1 MSFKYQALV
10 TYKST
15 AIIIARQSHEVKN
28 GVVESN
34 EDIYPI
40 LAPVGFLRAV
50 AETKVDAKKDVAVVK
65 S

>member
-1 MSFKYQALV
+1 MSFKYQAPV

-15 AIIIARQSHEVKN
+15 VIVIAGQSHEVKN
-28 GVVESN
+28 GVVESK

-40 LAPVGFLRAV
+40 LAPLGFVRV
-50 AETKVDAKKDVAVVK
+50 VTETKVDTKKETAVVK

>member
-1 MSFKYQALV
+1 MSFKYQAPV

-15 AIIIARQSHEVKN
+15 VIVIAGQSHEVKN
-28 GVVESN
+28 GVVESK

-40 LAPVGFLRAV
+40 LAPLGFVRAV
-50 AETKVDAKKDVAVVK
+50 AETKADTKKDVAVVK

>member
-1 MSFKYQALV
+1 MSFKYQAPV

-15 AIIIARQSHEVKN
+15 MIIIAGQSHEVKN
-28 GVVESN
+28 GVVESK

-40 LAPVGFLRAV
+40 LAPLGFVRAV
-50 AETKVDAKKDVAVVK
+50 AETKADTKKDVAVVK

>member
-1 MSFKYQALV
+1 MSFKYQAPV

-15 AIIIARQSHEVKN
+15 MIIIAGQSHEVKN
-28 GVVESN
+28 GVVESK

-40 LAPVGFLRAV
+40 LAPLGFVRAV
-50 AETKVDAKKDVAVVK
+50 VVSKVDTKKDATVVK